1 MMSAIDDNE
10 HKRRYVNREKSDNVA
25 YHGSTQPPEKANEV
39 PELRNRQGNGIS
51 DVSRSTLGDGVNEP
65 SGARVDPEKGRD
77 CHVVDWD
84 GPGDPQKAFVT
95 FQICFLTFSV
105 YIRCAI
111 YTPGLQ
117 GVMKEFGVG
126 QVPALLGLTLY
137 VAGYGLGPVLWSR
150 MSEVPQMGRLLL
162 PVVFSVS
169 FGMLLAFRFLT
180 GFVRSPALATGRAII
195 ADMFRPKKQAYALT
209 FWGISAV
216 CGPVLGPLVGGFA
229 VMAKGW
235 KWTIWETTWLS
246 GFCFVLLFFCLL
258 ETSSTNILHRRAKR
272 LRKLT
277 GDDRFT
283 CESISDGGKDD
294 RKGRMYSQADSDT
307 LIVLM
312 VLIKPITLNFTE
324 LIVLFLNLYIAFI
337 CGLLYLW
344 FESFPIVFEGI
355 YHFHLGSMGLAFLG
369 ILIGFDGNGNIAP
382 EKRMFPGMIGCFFVP
397 ICMFWFGWSV
407 RADVHFMVP
416 IVGSGSFGIAAFSV
430 FQGAL
435 PYLSDA
441 YPDSDLQRSA
451 FGAGFPLF
459 ANAMYKKLGIDWAS
473 SLLGFLGIA
482 FIPIPFALHKW
493 GRQVRFK
500 GKLAR
505 KDI

>member
-1 MMSAIDDNE
+1 MEDLRNTAFGHCIRLITRR
-10 HKRRYVNREKSDNVA
+10 KYLRRYVNREKSDNVA

-150 MSEVPQMGRLLL
+150 MSEVPQMGRLLVYIL
-162 PVVFSVS
+162 TLLS

-272 LRKLT
+272 PYLT
-277 GDDRFT
+277 AARMT
-283 CESISDGGKDD
+283 GKD
-294 RKGRMYSQADSDT
+294 
-307 LIVLM
+307 IVLM

-369 ILIGFDGNGNIAP
+369 ILIGKQFDGNGNIAP

-416 IVGSGSFGIAAFSV
+416 IVGSGSFGIAAF
-430 FQGAL
+430 
-435 PYLSDA
+435 
-441 YPDSDLQRSA
+441 SDLQRSA

>member
-1 MMSAIDDNE
+1 MDP
-10 HKRRYVNREKSDNVA
+10 RR
-25 YHGSTQPPEKANEV
+25 PPEKANEV

-84 GPGDPQKAFVT
+84 GPGDPQ
-95 FQICFLTFSV
+95 ICFLTFS
-105 YIRCAI
+105 
-111 YTPGLQ
+111 

-246 GFCFVLLFFCLL
+246 GFCF
-258 ETSSTNILHRRAKR
+258 
-272 LRKLT
+272 
-277 GDDRFT
+277 
-283 CESISDGGKDD
+283 
-294 RKGRMYSQADSDT
+294 
-307 LIVLM
+307 IVLM

-416 IVGSGSFGIAAFSV
+416 IVGSGSFGIAAFS
-430 FQGAL
+430 
-435 PYLSDA
+435 
-441 YPDSDLQRSA
+441 DLQRSA